1 MNDDP
6 VMQDAIRQTDE
17 WEPRAI
23 LTIAIPVFLIIV
35 VCSFFYWFYLYVGLP
50 DLETIRAT
58 AEALP

>member
-1 MNDDP
+1 MNDP
-6 VMQDAIRQTDE
+6 YMQEAERQSNE
-17 WEPRAI
+17 WKPRAI
-23 LTIAIPVFLIIV
+23 LTIVIPALLIIV